1 MGQTPPPQFG
11 NFSHIISFFL
21 SDNDPNYPS
30 EMDIIELNDLRYHP
44 KGSRFLSDFL
54 ATDFFDPLTHDH
66 KEHWKSGVGR
76 ENI

>member
-1 MGQTPPPQFG
+1 
-11 NFSHIISFFL
+11 
-21 SDNDPNYPS
+21 
-30 EMDIIELNDLRYHP
+30 MDIIELNDLRYHP